1 MRSPGDEVGLKEKT
15 CACVLSNSWGKFLII
30 YLFSSQVNQPKTL
43 ISQSKGKEI
52 DKLRQSLLADSATK
66 TDFVSVFNFKST
78 YNFTI
83 CTPRFVVY
91 SDVDKQIFW
100 RYFCDLKEPV
110 KHRSLLALANISW
123 DPQA

>member
-1 MRSPGDEVGLKEKT
+1 M
-15 CACVLSNSWGKFLII
+15 
-30 YLFSSQVNQPKTL
+30 NQPKTL

-83 CTPRFVVY
+83 CIPRFVVY

-110 KHRSLLALANISW
+110 KH
-123 DPQA
+123 

>member
-1 MRSPGDEVGLKEKT
+1 MRGPGDEVGLRETT

-30 YLFSSQVNQPKTL
+30 YLFSSQANQPKTL

-78 YNFTI
+78 YNLQSVLQGLWYIQMSINKYFGDI
-83 CTPRFVVY
+83 FV
-91 SDVDKQIFW
+91 I
-100 RYFCDLKEPV
+100 
-110 KHRSLLALANISW
+110 
-123 DPQA
+123 